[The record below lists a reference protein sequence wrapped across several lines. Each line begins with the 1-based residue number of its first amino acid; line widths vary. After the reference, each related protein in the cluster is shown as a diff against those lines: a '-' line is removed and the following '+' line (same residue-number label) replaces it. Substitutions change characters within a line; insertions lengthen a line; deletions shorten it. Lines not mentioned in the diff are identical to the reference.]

1 MTQAGGTGR
10 DPGLAAEPAATV
22 KSFGLRDSTDRGSAM
37 RAIQG
42 WAGLMAIVYATLA
55 QGASP
60 APAAKPDLERGKQIA
75 STVCVAC
82 HGADGNSPVPA
93 NPILAGQH
101 ADYLA
106 AQLAAYKSGARA
118 NPIMAGMSAALTPED
133 MRNVAAYFSQQV
145 PKPSAAK
152 DKTLATRGQ
161 QIWRGG
167 IRQGNVPAC
176 AGCHGAAGAGIP
188 TQYPRLAGQYAD
200 LTLAWLKA
208 FASGGRANAVMAPIA
223 AKMSEADMKA
233 VAEYAA
239 GLR

>member
-1 MTQAGGTGR
+1 
-10 DPGLAAEPAATV
+10 
-22 KSFGLRDSTDRGSAM
+22 M

-42 WAGLMAIVYATLA
+42 WAGVMALVYATLA

-60 APAAKPDLERGKQIA
+60 EPAAKADPERGKQIA

-82 HGADGNSPVPA
+82 HGADGNSVIPA

-106 AQLAAYKSGARA
+106 AQLAAFKSGARA
-118 NPIMAGMSAALTPED
+118 NPIMAGMSAALSPDD
-133 MRNVAAYFSQQV
+133 MRNVAAWFAQQA

-152 DKTLATRGQ
+152 DKALALRGE

-176 AGCHGAAGAGIP
+176 AGCHGAAGGGIP
-188 TQYPRLAGQYAD
+188 SQYPRLAGQYAD
-200 LTLAWLKA
+200 LTLGWLKA
-208 FASGGRANAVMAPIA
+208 FASGGRANPVMGAIAVR
-223 AKMSEADMKA
+223 MSDADMKA